1 MNILKNDTIIASVL
15 LLFVLLAI
23 IRATRHGI
31 THIITVAIG
40 LAILLYMLKSHPR
53 GWAILAS
60 LQRLITN
67 VQYELFQNWP
77 GQEPITTVGTESGHN
92 LAAIKLELQRRIPEM
107 ARLYQLQKDVAQSL
121 SRFYIEEGARSEF
134 TRGIAIKTDYY
145 FNKSYVEIWAVFG
158 GSASINSGNGSGY
171 GEVLPQHL
179 MVNLLNTQRKLASKL
194 EDTVYVDSKY
204 SDTDP
209 EIQKLNSDIKAVYE
223 IVNRFLADW
232 VNNKTA
238 DKVDIYSGYLDYPD
252 EPKPMNI
259 YGDSY
264 YHRVNKFY

>member
-1 MNILKNDTIIASVL
+1 MIIAIVL
-15 LLFVLLAI
+15 GVVAVLVI
-23 IRATRHGI
+23 IKASQRSIG
-31 THIITVAIG
+31 HIIGVAIG

-53 GWAILAS
+53 GWSILAA
-60 LQRLITN
+60 LERL
-67 VQYELFQNWP
+67 VGQVRYELFQNWP
-77 GQEPITTVGTESGHN
+77 GQEPITSVGTESGYN
-92 LAAIKLELQRRIPEM
+92 LAAIKLELQRRIPVM
-107 ARLYQLQKDVAQSL
+107 ARLYQLQGDVAKSL
-121 SRFYIEEGARSEF
+121 SRFYAEAGSRSEF

-145 FNKSYVEIWAVFG
+145 FNKSYVEIWAVLG
-158 GSASINSGNGSGY
+158 GSASIGSGADSGY

-194 EDTVYVDSKY
+194 EDTIYVDSKH

-209 EIQKLNSDIKAVYE
+209 EIQKLIGDIKGVYG
-223 IVNRFLADW
+223 IVNKFLADW
-232 VNNKTA
+232 VNKKTA
-238 DKVDIYSGYLDYPD
+238 DKVNIYSGYLDYPD